1 MKTYPGFVYIL
12 SNPVF
17 KDDIFK
23 IGHTTRSPSDRAW
36 EIYQNATG
44 VPAKFEVAYARQVA
58 NCEQAEQRIHDILN
72 EVRINEYREFFR
84 VSLFQAKEV
93 FEEVCVQVD
102 LECKDTQ
109 AISRKTVIDC
119 IGTRENPKAAV
130 ISNATQNQAVAQ
142 NVTRIRRENDFKK
155 AAQLT
160 RVVSEVPTSKEN
172 CPLWLVSFQWV
183 LVFLGLFLYMK
194 YLVLPVARELGIALG
209 NFVGGLFLTS
219 APLIYV
225 FVMSRIFPGKK

>member
-58 NCEQAEQRIHDILN
+58 NCEQAEQRIHDILKD
-72 EVRINEYREFFR
+72 VRINDYREFFR

-102 LECKDTQ
+102 LECKDVQ
-109 AISRKTVIDC
+109 EISRKTVVDH
-119 IGTRENPKAAV
+119 IGTRESPKAA
-130 ISNATQNQAVAQ
+130 INSNAPQNQAVAQ
-142 NVTRIRRENDFKK
+142 DITRIRRENAFKK
-155 AAQLT
+155 AELLT
-160 RVVSEVPTSKEN
+160 RVVSATPASKQKL
-172 CPLWLVSFQWV
+172 PLWLVCFQLV
-183 LVFLGLFLYMK
+183 LTFLGLFFFMK
-194 YLVLPVARELGIALG
+194 LIVLPMARTLGG
-209 NFVGGLFLTS
+209 FVGDLFFIS
-219 APLIYV
+219 APVIYI
-225 FVMSRIFPGKK
+225 FVLSKFFPPKK